1 MTEERNLREIIW
13 LEKSETLELLLEH
26 EPAIQ
31 VIPLDSGLEAEVA
44 KIVISSAD
52 YVLKV
57 WNKASKPDVQIQ
69 YQILNALYSHGR
81 AVSKPLGWGTDRYS
95 NPVMLTSY
103 DGTPVQKVNQSKLV
117 KLAKMLMDIHK
128 LPLDSL
134 NGSRLPRYDFVSYF
148 YPRIDEFPDIQHPL
162 MELVQRANLKQE
174 CIIHG
179 DYHLGNI
186 LEHENEQTVIDWTNV
201 QMGDPRYD
209 IAWSIILMWIY
220 VSEKQASFYR
230 AAFCDENRYEADEL
244 ELFEAI
250 ASLRWV
256 LLSRVDH
263 PPIRKDTIARVRSI
277 LKSNTYLKFHVSSS
291 LIPK

>member
-1 MTEERNLREIIW
+1 MREIIW

-26 EPAIQ
+26 ETTVQ
-31 VIPLDSGLEAEVA
+31 VIPLDSGMEAEVA
-44 KIVISSAD
+44 KIVTSAAD
-52 YVLKV
+52 YVLKI
-57 WNKASKPDVQIQ
+57 WNKASKPDVQMQ
-69 YQILNALYSHGR
+69 YQILNALYSQGR
-81 AVSKPLGWGTDRYS
+81 AVSKPLGWGTDRNS

-103 DGTPVQKVNQSKLV
+103 DGTPVRKVNQPKIV

-134 NGSRLPRYDFVSYF
+134 NGLGLPRYGFISYF

-162 MELVQRANLKQE
+162 MELVQRANMKQE

-179 DYHLGNI
+179 DYHLGNV
-186 LEHENEQTVIDWTNV
+186 LEHENELTVIDWTNV
-201 QMGDPRYD
+201 QKGDPRYD

-220 VSEKQASFYR
+220 VSEKQASIYR
-230 AAFCDENRYEADEL
+230 AALCAENRYEADEL

-250 ASLRWV
+250 ACLRWV

-277 LKSNTYLKFHVSSS
+277 LKSNTYLNLKH
-291 LIPK
+291 L

>member
-31 VIPLDSGLEAEVA
+31 VIPLESGLEAEVA
-44 KIVISSAD
+44 KIVTSSAD

-57 WNKASKPDVQIQ
+57 WNKASKPDVQMQ
-69 YQILNALYSHGR
+69 YRILNALYSHGR
-81 AVSKPLGWGTDRYS
+81 AVSKPVGWGTDRNS

-103 DGTPVQKVNQSKLV
+103 DGTPVQIVNQSKLV
-117 KLAKMLMDIHK
+117 KLAKTLMDIHK
-128 LPLDSL
+128 LPLDNL
-134 NGSRLPRYDFVSYF
+134 NGFGLPRYDFVSYF
-148 YPRIDEFPDIQHPL
+148 YPRMDEFPDLQHPL
-162 MELVQRANLKQE
+162 MELVERAHMKQE

-179 DYHLGNI
+179 DYHLGNV
-186 LEHENEQTVIDWTNV
+186 LEHENELTVIDWTNV
-201 QMGDPRYD
+201 QIGDPRYD
-209 IAWSIILMWIY
+209 IAWSIVLMSIY

-230 AAFCDENRYEADEL
+230 AAFCTENRCEADEL

-250 ASLRWV
+250 ACLRWV

-277 LKSNTYLKFHVSSS
+277 LKSNTYLNFTF
-291 LIPK
+291 L

>member
-1 MTEERNLREIIW
+1 MREINW
-13 LEKSETLELLLEH
+13 VEKSETLELLLEQ
-26 EPAIQ
+26 ETTFQ
-31 VIPLDSGLEAEVA
+31 VVPLDSGLEAEVA
-44 KIVISSAD
+44 KIVTPSAN

-69 YQILNALYSHGR
+69 YQILNALYAHGR
-81 AVSKPLGWGTDRYS
+81 KVSKPLGWGTDRKG
-95 NPVMLTSY
+95 NPILLTSY
-103 DGTPVQKVNQSKLV
+103 DGTPVQKVNQSRLV

-162 MELVQRANLKQE
+162 MELVQRANMKQE

-179 DYHLGNI
+179 DYHLGNV
-186 LEHENEQTVIDWTNV
+186 LEHENELTVIDWTNV
-201 QMGDPRYD
+201 QIGDPRYD
-209 IAWSIILMWIY
+209 IAWSIILIWIY
-220 VSEKQASFYR
+220 VSEKHASNYR
-230 AAFCDENRYEADEL
+230 AAFCAENRYEAVEL
-244 ELFEAI
+244 ELYEAI
-250 ASLRWV
+250 ACMRWV

-277 LKSNTYLKFHVSSS
+277 LKRNTYLNFKF
-291 LIPK
+291 L